1 MGVKTVDSNQARNNW
16 REMLDTALSQE
27 VDVVITRYNK
37 PVVTILDYEDYLSI
51 REELAKKRALRQAQR
66 QLQEEALATML
77 ASERI
82 LAREWDTPEEDEAW
96 QDL

>member
-1 MGVKTVDSNQARNNW
+1 MSIKTIDSNQARNNW
-16 REMLDTALSQE
+16 RELLDMAQNTD

-37 PVVTILDYEDYLSI
+37 PVVTILDYEDYLTI
-51 REELAKKRALRQAQR
+51 REELTRQRIERQAQR
-66 QLQEEALATML
+66 QYQEEALTTML

-82 LAREWDTPEEDEAW
+82 LAREWDTPEEDAAW

>member
-1 MGVKTVDSNQARNNW
+1 M
-16 REMLDTALSQE
+16 
-27 VDVVITRYNK
+27 
-37 PVVTILDYEDYLSI
+37 I

>member
-1 MGVKTVDSNQARNNW
+1 MGIKTVDSNEARNNW
-16 REMLDTALSQE
+16 RAMLDMALSQE

-51 REELAKKRALRQAQR
+51 REELAKKRALRQTER
-66 QLQEEALATML
+66 RFKEEALATML
-77 ASERI
+77 ASERV

>member
-1 MGVKTVDSNQARNNW
+1 MGIKTVDSNEARNNW
-16 REMLDTALSQE
+16 RAMLDMALGQQ

-51 REELAKKRALRQAQR
+51 REELAKKRALRQTQR
-66 QLQEEALATML
+66 RFQEEALATML
-77 ASERI
+77 ASERV